1 MINRDAGWNNHAD
14 CSRNYFITQSG
25 YLRRERRGGRW
36 DKYGRCVS
44 PCEVTVIPR
53 LRSGGMTCQRA
64 GFITAMNPGGSEQ
77 LSLSLDGRRG
87 RRRRRKEG
95 GRKGGGDNP
104 AEAFYLNHSSAPFK
118 SI

>member
-1 MINRDAGWNNHAD
+1 
-14 CSRNYFITQSG
+14 
-25 YLRRERRGGRW
+25 
-36 DKYGRCVS
+36 
-44 PCEVTVIPR
+44 
-53 LRSGGMTCQRA
+53 MTCQQA

-87 RRRRRKEG
+87 GREEG
-95 GRKGGGDNP
+95 GKEGGGDNP

>member
-1 MINRDAGWNNHAD
+1 
-14 CSRNYFITQSG
+14 
-25 YLRRERRGGRW
+25 
-36 DKYGRCVS
+36 
-44 PCEVTVIPR
+44 
-53 LRSGGMTCQRA
+53 MTCQQA

-87 RRRRRKEG
+87 EEG
-95 GRKGGGDNP
+95 GREGRGGDNP